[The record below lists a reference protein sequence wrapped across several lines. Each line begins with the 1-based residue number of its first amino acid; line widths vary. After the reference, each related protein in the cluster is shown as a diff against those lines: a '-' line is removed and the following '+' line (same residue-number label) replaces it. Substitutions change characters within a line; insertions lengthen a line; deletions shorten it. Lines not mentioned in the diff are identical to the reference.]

1 MSAPI
6 TMSQFMSVCSCLR
19 MADVSEASEDIQ
31 SRVLQLIQRLDDV
44 NVSATTMLII
54 EHRERASWIILQGS
68 LTLLIHLS
76 RTSVLT
82 SVKNSIELSEVR
94 VGSVV
99 ALF

>member
-1 MSAPI
+1 
-6 TMSQFMSVCSCLR
+6 